1 MPMQR
6 RQTMSKRRQEYAEN
20 VKKAALQWEDICH
33 SLAPENLYEDG
44 ELNDY
49 EAEQK
54 RKSLIKRG
62 KRLYDAGYP
71 CPKDVYDMCDDEEA
85 LQPFLAD

>member
-1 MPMQR
+1 MFETEKEIFAR
-6 RQTMSKRRQEYAEN
+6 EE
-20 VKKAALQWEDICH
+20 WEDICH

-44 ELNDY
+44 ELDHY

-54 RKSLIKRG
+54 RKSLIQRG

-71 CPKDVYDMCDDEEA
+71 CPKDVYDTCDDEEA
-85 LQPFLAD
+85 LQPFVEETNNE

>member
-1 MPMQR
+1 
-6 RQTMSKRRQEYAEN
+6 MSKRRQE
-20 VKKAALQWEDICH
+20 WEDICH

-54 RKSLIKRG
+54 RKSLIQRG

-71 CPKDVYDMCDDEEA
+71 CPKDVYDTCDDEEA
-85 LQPFLAD
+85 LQPFVEETNNE

>member
-1 MPMQR
+1 
-6 RQTMSKRRQEYAEN
+6 MSKRRQE
-20 VKKAALQWEDICH
+20 WEDIGH

-44 ELNDY
+44 ELDHY

-54 RKSLIKRG
+54 RKSLIRRG

-71 CPKDVYDMCDDEEA
+71 CPKDVLDMCDDEEA
-85 LQPFLAD
+85 LQPFVWETSNE